1 MAAFAD
7 FVKEI
12 MKEGT
17 KCEKVKK
24 EPMRNGWR
32 QIMKK

>member
-12 MKEGT
+12 MQEGT

-24 EPMRNGWR
+24 ELMKNG
-32 QIMKK
+32 

>member
-24 EPMRNGWR
+24 ELMKNG
-32 QIMKK
+32 